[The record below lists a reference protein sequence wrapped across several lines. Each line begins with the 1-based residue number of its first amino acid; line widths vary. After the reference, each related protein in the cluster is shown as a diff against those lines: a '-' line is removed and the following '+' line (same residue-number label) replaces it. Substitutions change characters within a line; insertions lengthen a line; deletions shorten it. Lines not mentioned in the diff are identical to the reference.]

1 MLLCALDD
9 SVQTGGYYIDG
20 QLMDHTPSVP
30 VSVYDERLTKKLWEV
45 SERLMGTFEERKIT
59 SGTKISNGRV
69 IDRLNCKTGIM
80 SELELAKRRRDEE
93 HL

>member
-1 MLLCALDD
+1 
-9 SVQTGGYYIDG
+9 
-20 QLMDHTPSVP
+20 
-30 VSVYDERLTKKLWEV
+30 
-45 SERLMGTFEERKIT
+45 MGTFEERKIT